1 MQLLW
6 SILKRNRLRT
16 VMQWE
21 INSENGLPSCTFISA
36 DLEDCITSFGSWN
49 YVILYGDYFSWL
61 RSSSGS
67 SVLSSSSSAAKVP
80 CRTCFHSLM
89 PAVRRLHLL
98 QVGMIN
104 SFPFIFSSSVLIVT
118 WTASSILA
126 TFFASFLQS
135 SKLHKGGR
143 MLFSVHFFQDVIH
156 GSERVLL
163 LIFLTF
169 VFPLISYTLSWAKL
183 LALKD
188 MRELL

>member
-1 MQLLW
+1 
-6 SILKRNRLRT
+6 
-16 VMQWE
+16 MQWE
-21 INSENGLPSCTFISA
+21 INSENGLPSCTFIST

-89 PAVRRLHLL
+89 PVVLRLHPL

-104 SFPFIFSSSVLIVT
+104 RFPCMFSSTVLIVT
-118 WTASSILA
+118 WA
-126 TFFASFLQS
+126 ASFDALSQF
-135 SKLHKGGR
+135 SKLQKDGR
-143 MLFSVHFFQDVIH
+143 MSFSVHFFQDVIH
-156 GSERVLL
+156 VLAEL
-163 LIFLTF
+163 ASSIILLTF
-169 VFPLISYTLSWAKL
+169 VFPLISYTLSWVKL

-188 MRELL
+188 MRDLL